1 MRPGAARSTLG
12 RVFRVVTG
20 ARALPAVLL
29 LVATA
34 ACGGDDKPSP
44 SPTPTAAAVQPLTG
58 LPAPDG
64 VPYRP
69 ALVVKVDNTGN
80 AAPQAGLGAADLVV
94 EEPVEGGLTRLV
106 AFFHSALPQQVA
118 PVRSVRGSDIGIV
131 SPTGGALLASGGA
144 PDVVDQL
151 GGAGLTLVTPGD
163 AEGFSRDPER
173 RRPYDVV
180 VSPAQVLESS
190 AAVEELEPPPPYL
203 PWATDDGP
211 MPEGNVTAVDVT
223 FAGGTRAI
231 WTTGA
236 DGTWT
241 RADDQAPEGDRFVP
255 TTLLVLRVT
264 TVDAGYLD
272 PAGNP
277 VPQVVLEG
285 SGDAL
290 LAYGPGVVGARWS
303 RDVDPSSPL
312 ELTDVEGEPVQVPP
326 GRTWIGLV
334 PEAGS
339 VQVS

>member
-1 MRPGAARSTLG
+1 M
-12 RVFRVVTG
+12 
-20 ARALPAVLL
+20 L
-29 LVATA
+29 LVATP
-34 ACGGDDKPSP
+34 ACGWDDTPSP
-44 SPTPTAAAVQPLTG
+44 APTTATPTAAAVQPLTG
-58 LPAPDG
+58 LPALDG
-64 VPYRP
+64 VPDRP

-94 EEPVEGGLTRLV
+94 EEPVEGGLTRFA
-106 AFFHSALPQQVA
+106 AFYHSALPEQVA

-131 SPTGGALLASGGA
+131 GPTGGALLASGGA

-151 GGAGLTLVTPGD
+151 TGAGLTLVTPGD

-173 RRPYDVV
+173 RRPYDVAV
-180 VSPAQVLESS
+180 DPTEVLESS
-190 AAVEELEPPPPYL
+190 TALEELEPPPPYL
-203 PWATDDGP
+203 PWAADDGP
-211 MPEGNVTAVDVT
+211 TPGGDVTAVDVA
-223 FAGGTRAI
+223 FSGGTRAI

-241 RADDQAPEGDRFVP
+241 RADDLAPEDDRFTP

-272 PAGNP
+272 LAGNP
-277 VPQVVLEG
+277 VPQVVLAG

-290 LAYGPGVVGARWS
+290 LAYGAGVVVARWS
-303 RDVDPSSPL
+303 RDADPASAV
-312 ELTDVEGEPVQVPP
+312 ELTDPEGEPVPVPP
-326 GRTWIGLV
+326 GHTWIGLV